1 MAYELNKKIV
11 IDTEEFNNFAVGIT
25 LPIQRGDDGYFRQ
38 SFKTF
43 DQVRS
48 NLKNLLLTKRGE
60 RILQP
65 DFGSG
70 LHDLLFNPA
79 TEKFEED
86 LVNKLNLIPSKHRT
100 NGPSRYYEY
109 SNHKSKIGIIS
120 AISHNFCD
128 TCNRVRLTCT
138 GKLYMCLG
146 QNDFV
151 DLKFALRNQTKND
164 IIALIEYAMSIKP
177 KAHNFE
183 IQKDN
188 FEGYV
193 NRYMNETGG

>member
-25 LPIQRGDDGYFRQ
+25 LPIQRGNDGYFAQ
-38 SFKTF
+38 SFRTF

-48 NLKNLLLTKRGE
+48 NLKNLLLTKKGE

-86 LVNKLNLIPSKHRT
+86 LENTINDAVAKWLPYVIVEDINIDISKEQT
-100 NGPSRYYEY
+100 DNNQAKVS
-109 SNHKSKIGIIS
+109 
-120 AISHNFCD
+120 
-128 TCNRVRLTCT
+128 
-138 GKLYMCLG
+138 
-146 QNDFV
+146 
-151 DLKFALRNQTKND
+151 LKFRQEGDQTLD
-164 IIALIEYAMSIKP
+164 TLTFLVE
-177 KAHNFE
+177 E
-183 IQKDN
+183 
-188 FEGYV
+188 
-193 NRYMNETGG
+193 

>member
-25 LPIQRGDDGYFRQ
+25 LPIQRGNDGYFRQ
-38 SFKTF
+38 SFRTF

-60 RILQP
+60 RLLQP

-86 LVNKLNLIPSKHRT
+86 LETTINNAVAKWLPYITVEDIDINISKEMT
-100 NGPSRYYEY
+100 DNNQAKVS
-109 SNHKSKIGIIS
+109 
-120 AISHNFCD
+120 
-128 TCNRVRLTCT
+128 
-138 GKLYMCLG
+138 
-146 QNDFV
+146 
-151 DLKFALRNQTKND
+151 LKFKQEGDQTLD
-164 IIALIEYAMSIKP
+164 TLTFLVE
-177 KAHNFE
+177 E
-183 IQKDN
+183 
-188 FEGYV
+188 
-193 NRYMNETGG
+193 

>member
-86 LVNKLNLIPSKHRT
+86 LETTINDAVAKWLPYIIVEDINIDISKEQT
-100 NGPSRYYEY
+100 DNNQAKVS
-109 SNHKSKIGIIS
+109 
-120 AISHNFCD
+120 
-128 TCNRVRLTCT
+128 
-138 GKLYMCLG
+138 
-146 QNDFV
+146 
-151 DLKFALRNQTKND
+151 LKFRQEGDQTLD
-164 IIALIEYAMSIKP
+164 TLTFLVE
-177 KAHNFE
+177 E
-183 IQKDN
+183 
-188 FEGYV
+188 
-193 NRYMNETGG
+193 

>member
-1 MAYELNKKIV
+1 MAYESNKKIV

-25 LPIQRGDDGYFRQ
+25 LPIQRGSDGYFAQ

-65 DFGSG
+65 EFGSG

-86 LVNKLNLIPSKHRT
+86 LENTINDAIAKWLPYVIVEDINIDISKEQT
-100 NGPSRYYEY
+100 DNNQAKVS
-109 SNHKSKIGIIS
+109 
-120 AISHNFCD
+120 
-128 TCNRVRLTCT
+128 
-138 GKLYMCLG
+138 
-146 QNDFV
+146 
-151 DLKFALRNQTKND
+151 LKFKQEGDQTLD
-164 IIALIEYAMSIKP
+164 TLTFLVE
-177 KAHNFE
+177 E
-183 IQKDN
+183 
-188 FEGYV
+188 
-193 NRYMNETGG
+193 

>member
-11 IDTEEFNNFAVGIT
+11 IDTEEFNNYAVGIT
-25 LPIQRGDDGYFRQ
+25 LPIQRGNEGYFRQ
-38 SFKTF
+38 SFRTF

-86 LVNKLNLIPSKHRT
+86 LETTINDAVAKWLPYVIVEDINIDISKEMT
-100 NGPSRYYEY
+100 DNNQAKVS
-109 SNHKSKIGIIS
+109 
-120 AISHNFCD
+120 
-128 TCNRVRLTCT
+128 
-138 GKLYMCLG
+138 
-146 QNDFV
+146 
-151 DLKFALRNQTKND
+151 LKFRQEGDQTLD
-164 IIALIEYAMSIKP
+164 TLTFLVE
-177 KAHNFE
+177 E
-183 IQKDN
+183 
-188 FEGYV
+188 
-193 NRYMNETGG
+193 

>member
-25 LPIQRGDDGYFRQ
+25 LPIQRGEDGYFRQ

-60 RILQP
+60 RLLQP

-86 LVNKLNLIPSKHRT
+86 LETTINNAVAKWLPYITVEDIDIDISKEMT
-100 NGPSRYYEY
+100 DNNQAKVS
-109 SNHKSKIGIIS
+109 
-120 AISHNFCD
+120 
-128 TCNRVRLTCT
+128 
-138 GKLYMCLG
+138 
-146 QNDFV
+146 
-151 DLKFALRNQTKND
+151 LKFKQEGDQTLD
-164 IIALIEYAMSIKP
+164 TLTFLVE
-177 KAHNFE
+177 E
-183 IQKDN
+183 
-188 FEGYV
+188 
-193 NRYMNETGG
+193 

>member
-25 LPIQRGDDGYFRQ
+25 LPIQRGNDGYFRQ
-38 SFKTF
+38 SFRTF

-65 DFGSG
+65 EFGSG

-86 LVNKLNLIPSKHRT
+86 LETTINNAVAKWLPYITVEDIDIDISKEMT
-100 NGPSRYYEY
+100 DNNQAKVS
-109 SNHKSKIGIIS
+109 
-120 AISHNFCD
+120 
-128 TCNRVRLTCT
+128 
-138 GKLYMCLG
+138 
-146 QNDFV
+146 
-151 DLKFALRNQTKND
+151 LKFKQEGDQTLD
-164 IIALIEYAMSIKP
+164 TLTFLVE
-177 KAHNFE
+177 E
-183 IQKDN
+183 
-188 FEGYV
+188 
-193 NRYMNETGG
+193 

>member
-25 LPIQRGDDGYFRQ
+25 LPIQRGNDGYFRQ
-38 SFKTF
+38 SFRTF

-60 RILQP
+60 RLLQP

-86 LVNKLNLIPSKHRT
+86 LETTINNAVAKWLPYITVEDIDIDISKEMT
-100 NGPSRYYEY
+100 DNNQAKVS
-109 SNHKSKIGIIS
+109 
-120 AISHNFCD
+120 
-128 TCNRVRLTCT
+128 
-138 GKLYMCLG
+138 
-146 QNDFV
+146 
-151 DLKFALRNQTKND
+151 LKFKQEGDQTLD
-164 IIALIEYAMSIKP
+164 TLTFLVE
-177 KAHNFE
+177 E
-183 IQKDN
+183 
-188 FEGYV
+188 
-193 NRYMNETGG
+193 

>member
-25 LPIQRGDDGYFRQ
+25 LPIQRGEDGYFRQ

-60 RILQP
+60 RLLQP

-86 LVNKLNLIPSKHRT
+86 LETTINDAVAKWLPYVIVEDINIDISKEMT
-100 NGPSRYYEY
+100 DNNQAKVS
-109 SNHKSKIGIIS
+109 
-120 AISHNFCD
+120 
-128 TCNRVRLTCT
+128 
-138 GKLYMCLG
+138 
-146 QNDFV
+146 
-151 DLKFALRNQTKND
+151 LKFRQEGDQTLD
-164 IIALIEYAMSIKP
+164 TLTFLVE
-177 KAHNFE
+177 E
-183 IQKDN
+183 
-188 FEGYV
+188 
-193 NRYMNETGG
+193 